1 MIKYIAILV
10 FVISSC
16 TFSFKTQAE
25 ETYEFYGSHAPIICG
40 SSKEVLKFA
49 EKEEWT
55 PFTISF
61 GKVGGDENG
70 EIAFI
75 VTTWLKQ
82 GTTQQMVTM
91 QAPNGIESC
100 ILYISFDA
108 TVNPDLLPKGL
119 NL

>member
-1 MIKYIAILV
+1 MLKYIVILV

-25 ETYEFYGSHAPIICG
+25 ENYEFYGSHAPIICG
-40 SSKEVLKFA
+40 TSKEVLKFA
-49 EKEEWT
+49 EKEEWI

-61 GKVGGDENG
+61 GKAGGDENG

-75 VTTWLKQ
+75 VTTWIKQ

-91 QAPNGIESC
+91 QAPNGTESC